1 MFQTIAS
8 DLAEFASCVTMD
20 TTSAVT
26 AVTQDAINTLE
37 RIDEAIGQD
46 SPPEAEQEA
55 IYRMALR
62 DIYLSPLT
70 VVVDDT
76 IGLGD
81 SSSFEQEQISRYF
94 ETFDIESKTDEISE
108 LLQQHEVLQAIFEE
122 LVPVE
127 VSYRA
132 FWERYFFRCDAS
144 MIQEAWDFQRQ
155 LDAKALNEGLATA
168 KAIAAVP
175 GRVMNGVV
183 VQPMNFLAGK
193 IASSLSPVS
202 SATGLQ
208 AKSKGISAH
217 IQQKC
222 SRQELED
229 LQMAISTSN
238 KRIASLRQN
247 LDTTRKQLEATEQ
260 TSRSLEEEL
269 ASAKVALDKKEHH
282 AKTLESKIQEI
293 TISVDN
299 TSNTAS
305 STEVS
310 GFEESSNGEEDTA
323 TSVDVESCDDATPQS
338 SSQVV
343 SSTIVEDESGDESE
357 NGWNND
363 DYCYGSDLELLM
375 M

>member
-1 MFQTIAS
+1 
-8 DLAEFASCVTMD
+8 
-20 TTSAVT
+20 
-26 AVTQDAINTLE
+26 
-37 RIDEAIGQD
+37 
-46 SPPEAEQEA
+46 
-55 IYRMALR
+55 
-62 DIYLSPLT
+62 
-70 VVVDDT
+70 
-76 IGLGD
+76 
-81 SSSFEQEQISRYF
+81 
-94 ETFDIESKTDEISE
+94 
-108 LLQQHEVLQAIFEE
+108 
-122 LVPVE
+122 
-127 VSYRA
+127 
-132 FWERYFFRCDAS
+132 
-144 MIQEAWDFQRQ
+144 
-155 LDAKALNEGLATA
+155 
-168 KAIAAVP
+168 
-175 GRVMNGVV
+175 
-183 VQPMNFLAGK
+183 
-193 IASSLSPVS
+193 
-202 SATGLQ
+202 
-208 AKSKGISAH
+208 
-217 IQQKC
+217 
-222 SRQELED
+222 
-229 LQMAISTSN
+229 MAISTSN